1 MDESWIKNLGMKN
14 TFAHKSESVKWYP
27 SPDIDVKKH
36 KSGSFYAFLPVLN
49 FVLIYL

>member
-1 MDESWIKNLGMKN
+1 MDEFWIKNLG
-14 TFAHKSESVKWYP
+14 TFAHKSEPVKWYP

-36 KSGSFYAFLPVLN
+36 KSGPFYAFLPVLN